1 MSHLVYKKTLQ
12 SEKAREKYI
21 GERKD
26 LKKARA
32 AGIIDENGYIEGKKQ
47 IEPQLE
53 NRVRSDSAPGFFL
66 PDGNGPQNPRTRAN
80 SVYSSASDGSAD
92 STRHHNHTQIPPTS
106 PPTKVKKGTIFDRNN
121 LAIRLYKPDAQTE
134 EQREAKKLQRKT
146 QQLRDMEAASIIGR
160 SDEPSLDFMRT
171 SEEFQRYWGS
181 ISSSSSTRSNP
192 QVKHQKTGS
201 RFNLFTRNNNKSNE
215 ELQISN
221 KELAKEQKEQ
231 VKLQKEQEKKEKAER
246 ERERLEALRK
256 AEPRKPTEKTMPLL
270 ATTGTFD
277 CLLGPLPMGDTQS
290 SSWSLKRS
298 VTTSSY
304 NSSSSSAGSART
316 RSRKES
322 NATSA
327 YKSSISSKQIPE
339 IPPVS
344 AVAAVALAS
353 APTLA
358 DRILFGVKTPPPAPT
373 PSLTPS
379 NMSTL
384 SRRHSF
390 TSDRPSTSHSRHSW
404 RPSRPQSGSVFSGKS
419 GRTDKLPFG
428 LTNGYDEL
436 NYTPP
441 SLLLLDVFASLID
454 EFESTPK
461 IFSFARD
468 EEYKSSCAASLVDG
482 YGDPGSFHPG
492 HLVGFGDESENL
504 RTALRKRIWF
514 LMAVKWLY
522 FGRVLFSPGHHLLM
536 MGGEESLDGA
546 PPRTGDELR
555 VLDLDGPAMADWAWH
570 TAREYP
576 DAFVYVTYST
586 DSPLNSPISPLTAE
600 YASPANL
607 RRVQLP
613 IGHTSLAPL
622 QTGSI
627 DVISSRFLPSLIPK
641 DGWLPL
647 VLELGRVLKYDGYIE
662 LTILDPVLND
672 MGPLLRAWILEN
684 VLSDPTHPRTF
695 DIMPSKSVLSALR
708 EAGFGDIQKVWMW
721 MPAVSVGDELSTV
734 TSRIGRFLYDE
745 LYCPKEGG
753 RGSGAMGGEGLGE
766 QQIGGHEES
775 EVWRDEAVM
784 EECRR
789 HNTAFRW
796 LRVWARKGSGAGNC
810 D

>member
-1 MSHLVYKKTLQ
+1 MSHLVYKRTLQ
-12 SEKAREKYI
+12 SEKTREKYI

-32 AGIIDENGYIEGKKQ
+32 AGIIDENGYIEGIKQ
-47 IEPQLE
+47 IEPHLD

-66 PDGNGPQNPRTRAN
+66 PDGSGSGSQTPRPRAN

-92 STRHHNHTQIPPTS
+92 SSRLHNQIPPTS

-134 EQREAKKLQRKT
+134 EQREAKKLQRKA
-146 QQLRDMEAASIIGR
+146 QQLRDMETASIAGR

-171 SEEFQRYWGS
+171 NEEFQRYWGS
-181 ISSSSSTRSNP
+181 ISSGSSTRSNP

-221 KELAKEQKEQ
+221 KELAKEHKEQ
-231 VKLQKEQEKKEKAER
+231 
-246 ERERLEALRK
+246 
-256 AEPRKPTEKTMPLL
+256 
-270 ATTGTFD
+270 
-277 CLLGPLPMGDTQS
+277 
-290 SSWSLKRS
+290 
-298 VTTSSY
+298 
-304 NSSSSSAGSART
+304 
-316 RSRKES
+316 S

-339 IPPVS
+339 VPPVS

-454 EFESTPK
+454 EFESTPT

-468 EEYKSSCAASLVDG
+468 EEYKSSCAASFVDG
-482 YGDPGSFHPG
+482 YGDPGSYHPG
-492 HLVGFGDESENL
+492 HLVGFGDESESL
-504 RTALRKRIWF
+504 RNALRKRIWF

-536 MGGEESLDGA
+536 MGGEESLD
-546 PPRTGDELR
+546 
-555 VLDLDGPAMADWAWH
+555 
-570 TAREYP
+570 
-576 DAFVYVTYST
+576 
-586 DSPLNSPISPLTAE
+586 
-600 YASPANL
+600 
-607 RRVQLP
+607 VQLP

-753 RGSGAMGGEGLGE
+753 RGSGAMSGEGLGE
-766 QQIGGHEES
+766 QQIGGHQES

>member
-231 VKLQKEQEKKEKAER
+231 LFC
-246 ERERLEALRK
+246 
-256 AEPRKPTEKTMPLL
+256 
-270 ATTGTFD
+270 G
-277 CLLGPLPMGDTQS
+277 
-290 SSWSLKRS
+290 
-298 VTTSSY
+298 
-304 NSSSSSAGSART
+304 
-316 RSRKES
+316 SRKES

-536 MGGEESLDGA
+536 M
-546 PPRTGDELR
+546 
-555 VLDLDGPAMADWAWH
+555 
-570 TAREYP
+570 
-576 DAFVYVTYST
+576 
-586 DSPLNSPISPLTAE
+586 E